1 MTFRL
6 HEGRLLRDDRPFTAL
21 GVTYFPVRAGCRLWA
36 DWDPGIVAADLRR
49 IAEAG
54 LNTVRVFVF
63 WRDFH
68 PDPRRVDGQALTRLR
83 LLVELAEAAGLSC
96 VLSVL
101 TLFMNGQLLDLP
113 WRRGRSLWRDP
124 EMLAAQETFVRAVAA
139 TIADCANVLALDLG
153 DEISNVDPAEAAT
166 LTPAEV
172 GHWYGR
178 LVGAIRQAAPE
189 VLVCQANNALTV
201 LGGSAFGPATGR
213 ALDLLA
219 VHGFPLWSPGHI
231 ESTLSPKATQLP
243 AFLARLAGA
252 HGVALVD
259 ELGTYGAS
267 DDVAAAYLRAAVA
280 SVLVSGAAGVIV
292 WCWQDSTSTA
302 EPYDRRPA
310 ERLVGLHRADGT
322 PKPAMTAYRQ
332 LAEAAPALVRTAE
345 PAGIAVWPV
354 AGQSTGG
361 GSYLDP
367 HRDAV
372 SPFFAYL
379 LLKRLHVEVDVVVT
393 PAAGHQ
399 LVVCPSVDQVTLA
412 DLAHLRAALH
422 RGATV
427 YYSLG
432 DHLHGFPGAE
442 LAGAEIVDY
451 DLTGRN
457 RQEIVWDGEVWPVD
471 WTVASAVPTTLRA
484 TSGRVLAAYPDGTPA
499 VVVNAVGAGRL
510 VFTNVPFERQLD
522 AAGRFALAPWERF
535 YRRIAELAGVRP
547 AVRCSDPEVE
557 VVPVDGGVALV
568 NHRDRAVTVRVGR
581 DGDDPGADLVVDL
594 TEKGWTVARLPMTS
608 NTTTSNTS
616 TAVRSA

>member
-6 HEGRLLRDDRPFTAL
+6 HEGRLLRDDEPFTAL
-21 GVTYFPVRAGCRLWA
+21 GVTYFPVRAGCRLWV
-36 DWDPGIVAADLRR
+36 DWDPDVVAADLRR
-49 IAEAG
+49 IADAG

-68 PDPRRVDGQALTRLR
+68 PEPGRVDAQALARLR
-83 LLVELAEAAGLSC
+83 RLVELADAAGLSC

-113 WRRGRSLWRDP
+113 WRGGRSLWRDP

-139 TIADCANVLALDLG
+139 TVADRANVLALDLG
-153 DEISNVDPAEAAT
+153 DEISNVDPDEAAT
-166 LTPAEV
+166 LTSAEV
-172 GHWYGR
+172 AHWYGR
-178 LVGAIRQAAPE
+178 LVGAIRQVAPE

-213 ALDLLA
+213 VLDLLA

-252 HGVALVD
+252 YGVALVD
-259 ELGTYGAS
+259 ELGTYGAG
-267 DDVAAAYLRAAVA
+267 DEVAAAYLRASAA
-280 SVLVSGAAGVIV
+280 SVLANGAAGVIV

-310 ERLVGLHRADGT
+310 ERMVGLHRADGT
-322 PKPAMTAYRQ
+322 PKPAMAAYRQ
-332 LAEAAPALVRTAE
+332 VVDAAPALVRTAG
-345 PAGIAVWPV
+345 PARVAVWPV
-354 AGQSTGG
+354 TGRPAGG

-379 LLKRLHVEVDVVVT
+379 LLKRLHVDADVVAA
-393 PAAGHQ
+393 PAAGHR
-399 LVVCPSVDQVTLA
+399 LLVCPSVDQVTLA
-412 DLAHLRAALH
+412 DLEHLRAALH

-442 LAGAEIVDY
+442 LVGAEIVDY
-451 DLTGRN
+451 DLTGRD
-457 RQEIVWDGEVWPVD
+457 RQEIRWDGEVLPVD
-471 WTVASAVPTTLRA
+471 WAVAGAVPTTLRA
-484 TSGRVLAAYPDGTPA
+484 TSGRALAAYPDGTPA

-535 YRRIAELAGVRP
+535 YRRLTELAGVGP
-547 AVRCSDPEVE
+547 VVRCSDPEVE

-581 DGDDPGADLVVDL
+581 DGDDPDADLVVDL
-594 TEKGWTVARLPMTS
+594 TEKGWTVARLPMTPRRAAS
-608 NTTTSNTS
+608 TTVGM
-616 TAVRSA
+616 A